1 MDAGVD
7 WTGFLLIFSS
17 NIEKKMD
24 SFFNWHVDFRKSLLK
39 VRRTHV
45 CMSYTIATYITDFL
59 FLPAKGEFLWGFLL
73 RVVRFLYIH
82 PFEAR
87 CEIWQTFSSVWR
99 FNFVV
104 VFHCNG
110 CMYREK
116 RIIVSLRQLVLFVF
130 ICNRLFILPYSE
142 SGLKLYYSQG
152 FSDLFSVT

>member
-1 MDAGVD
+1 MNP
-7 WTGFLLIFSS
+7 WTQELTEQVFFLFSQAILRRKWTLFLTDMWIFE
-17 NIEKKMD
+17 NLC
-24 SFFNWHVDFRKSLLK
+24 WKSD
-39 VRRTHV
+39 VRTHV
-45 CMSYTIATYITDFL
+45 CMCYTIATYITDFL

-116 RIIVSLRQLVLFVF
+116 RIRVSLRQLVLFVF

-142 SGLKLYYSQG
+142 SDLK
-152 FSDLFSVT
+152 